1 MREALVCRLRPS
13 RRLQLLIAAIHLV
26 AAIAILASTL
36 APVLIV
42 ALITALAVSASLSLV
57 AERRRAELTVVFDDA
72 GLLTV
77 RDRARTVC
85 ATPLAS
91 CTDFGWAVW
100 LHWRE
105 LAGEHR
111 ARPRSGALML
121 LPDHVDATTWR
132 LLRIW
137 LRHRGAAAVSASAQ
151 P

>member
-1 MREALVCRLRPS
+1 MRQALACRLKPS

-26 AAIAILASTL
+26 AAIAIVASSL

-42 ALITALAVSASLSLV
+42 ALVAVLTVSASLSLV

-72 GLLTV
+72 GLLTL

-85 ATPLAS
+85 ATPLPS

-105 LAGEHR
+105 LAGGHR
-111 ARPRSGALML
+111 ARPRSAALML

-137 LRHRGAAAVSASAQ
+137 LRHKSAAAVSASAQ